1 MVSHPELPVES
12 SCNTGKSFRS
22 SNYENHIPYLPR
34 LPRKDFRQHRLK
46 TNLKF
51 PKKIYCGIFA
61 HLCLFLAFCWG
72 DAVNWKMSYWGESFI
87 LLHVEFWSQS
97 NGYHVANSSEF
108 ALGRRRSEWTV
119 ISEAAWRQSAWV
131 EYLSCLP
138 LSLSSFFFF
147 CISFFNAA
155 LWTWKSRRGKI
166 RSQQNNSRV

>member
-12 SCNTGKSFRS
+12 SWNTGKSFRS
-22 SNYENHIPYLPR
+22 SNYENHISYLPR

-51 PKKIYCGIFA
+51 PKKIHCGIFA
-61 HLCLFLAFCWG
+61 HLWLFLTFCWG

-97 NGYHVANSSEF
+97 NGYHLANSSEF

-138 LSLSSFFFF
+138 LSLSSF
-147 CISFFNAA
+147 SFLYF
-155 LWTWKSRRGKI
+155 LFQCSIMDLEKQKRKDTKSTK
-166 RSQQNNSRV
+166 